1 MERIIFIP
9 WENVSLVVPEKED
22 FDVMY
27 KAMNNV
33 NIIKY
38 LRPIQFYTKEMEQ
51 KFLDTVLN
59 WEHKMLVIM
68 KNDTREIIGSIWFN
82 EFSENNRSWK
92 IWMTLY
98 DEKFFWKWY
107 WSEALKLF
115 LKYSFEYLWLN
126 KVKLHVFSHNER
138 AIKSYEKCWF
148 KKVWVLKEET
158 YIMWKY
164 EDENIMEILRSEY
177 K

>member
-22 FDVMY
+22 FEVMY
-27 KAMNNV
+27 RAMNNV
-33 NIIKY
+33 NITKY
-38 LRPIQFYTKEMEQ
+38 LMPTRYYTKEQEQ
-51 KFLDTVLN
+51 KFLDDILA
-59 WEHKMLVIM
+59 WDRKFFVIM
-68 KNDTREIIGSIWFN
+68 QNETKNIIWSIWFN
-82 EFSENNRSWK
+82 DFSENNRNWK

-98 DEKFFWKWY
+98 DEENFWKWY

-126 KVKLHVFSHNER
+126 KVKLHVFSNNER

-148 KKVWVLKEET
+148 KKIWVLKEET

-164 EDENIMEILRSEY
+164 EDEIIMEILRSEY
-177 K
+177 